1 MTFCSVRVQLTNRL
15 ASTSPG
21 NCLKKALVALAKDEL
36 LRVYHCIVNEN
47 NNNNNKAISGLLF
60 FCFFFSL
67 GWLHSSVGYQKTL
80 CKSPFFPCYDDTIS
94 SASIRVK
101 HGHSLNRWFEYQS
114 ATEQL

>member
-15 ASTSPG
+15 APTSPG

-47 NNNNNKAISGLLF
+47 NNNNSYLWFIFLF
-60 FCFFFSL
+60 FFFSL

-94 SASIRVK
+94 SASIGVK

>member
-21 NCLKKALVALAKDEL
+21 NCLKIALVALAKVEL

-47 NNNNNKAISGLLF
+47 NNNNSYLWFIILF
-60 FCFFFSL
+60 VFFSL

>member
-1 MTFCSVRVQLTNRL
+1 MTFYSVRVQLTNRL

-47 NNNNNKAISGLLF
+47 NSYLWFIF
-60 FCFFFSL
+60 FCLFFFSL

-94 SASIRVK
+94 SASIGVK
-101 HGHSLNRWFEYQS
+101 NGHSLNRWFEYQS
-114 ATEQL
+114 ATEQF

>member
-21 NCLKKALVALAKDEL
+21 NCLKKALVALAKVEL

-47 NNNNNKAISGLLF
+47 NNNNSYLWFIIF
-60 FCFFFSL
+60 FVFFSL

-114 ATEQL
+114 ATEQS

>member
-21 NCLKKALVALAKDEL
+21 NCLTKALVALAKDEL

-47 NNNNNKAISGLLF
+47 NNNISCLWF
-60 FCFFFSL
+60 IIIIFFFSL

-80 CKSPFFPCYDDTIS
+80 CKFPFFPCYDDTIS